1 MKSKDKISQETKL
14 LIDNKV
20 KIIMTKIID
29 IDTDENTNLDNKD
42 FLKLIYSNIESIK
55 NTIYILHLLSKEI
68 LFKENANTKIK
79 IFELFSEFFSL
90 LNVENKNS
98 NNIINKYFKYS
109 SVILAIIQ
117 KMILLDIPKDNFK
130 KIFGNMVIKLF
141 DNKLMNEIRLKQIKK
156 YFIIFQGF
164 CFYNM
169 KQNQYKNQIIG
180 ILCLKELITKTDFYI
195 QNKKFIKN
203 IIEKIIIFLDN
214 NNFEPKCE
222 LFDLLYIF
230 IQKCDKLYEPYINIT
245 LYKLLNY
252 IEINNIDIKR
262 KIIDVLSI
270 IISNYSHEFQNI
282 SNYIINFLNNLI
294 INNQKDLYIKNKCQE
309 TLV

>member
-42 FLKLIYSNIESIK
+42 FLKLIHSNIESIK

-90 LNVENKNS
+90 LNMENKNS

-141 DNKLMNEIRLKQIKK
+141 DNILLFFKDFA
-156 YFIIFQGF
+156 FII
-164 CFYNM
+164 CS
-169 KQNQYKNQIIG
+169 K
-180 ILCLKELITKTDFYI
+180 
-195 QNKKFIKN
+195 
-203 IIEKIIIFLDN
+203 
-214 NNFEPKCE
+214 
-222 LFDLLYIF
+222 
-230 IQKCDKLYEPYINIT
+230 INIKS
-245 LYKLLNY
+245 KLS
-252 IEINNIDIKR
+252 
-262 KIIDVLSI
+262 VF
-270 IISNYSHEFQNI
+270 HA
-282 SNYIINFLNNLI
+282 
-294 INNQKDLYIKNKCQE
+294 
-309 TLV
+309 